1 MMESLYYNKTTF
13 LSNIEIN
20 YSPYFSAFSFSNL
33 KSNEETDREF
43 KFENLFFNESKPEC
57 ANKLKDTKENSSN
70 MISIIQPEKKPKK
83 NLFKTTIINNKNKV
97 KKFLGTKRKLQTLKK
112 NAPRKCSKDLI
123 YGKNQISGINSCFGY
138 ANCLLKK
145 YGIKQKFLLPMKKFK
160 KFTNYQNF
168 ISLNQ
173 KKIGDILR
181 FKRSDKNSKYDIN
194 HNEILYDK
202 VINNFPVIKNFFE
215 LNYIT
220 FFRKYYFIGEKNISL
235 EEYGSNEI
243 LTLDDCI
250 ITHKKKVQKFK
261 DDENYA
267 QTYENNVRNLY
278 FPNKIKFKVEKS

>member
-1 MMESLYYNKTTF
+1 MESLYINQTF
-13 LSNIEIN
+13 LSNIESN
-20 YSPYFSAFSFSNL
+20 NSLDCVFPFWPKKNDEEKDDQEDEVNSKNLYFY
-33 KSNEETDREF
+33 EP
-43 KFENLFFNESKPEC
+43 KPELQ
-57 ANKLKDTKENSSN
+57 NKIKETKENSSN
-70 MISIIQPEKKPKK
+70 MTSIIQPKKKPKK
-83 NLFKTTIINNKNKV
+83 ILFKTTIINKKKKD
-97 KKFLGTKRKLQTLKK
+97 KKFLAIKRRLKVNKRKTR
-112 NAPRKCSKDLI
+112 RKFQEDLI
-123 YGKNQISGINSCFGY
+123 YGKNQISGINSCFCY

-194 HNEILYDK
+194 HNEMLYNK